1 MMKALRPAYAA
12 FVVVA
17 VVAQIFLL

>member
-1 MMKALRPAYAA
+1 MTKALRPAYAA